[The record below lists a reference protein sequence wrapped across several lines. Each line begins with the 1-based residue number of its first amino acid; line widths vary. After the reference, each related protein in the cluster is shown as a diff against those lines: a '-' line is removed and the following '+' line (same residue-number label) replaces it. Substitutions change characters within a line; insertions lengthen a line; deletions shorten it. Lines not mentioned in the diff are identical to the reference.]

1 VATRLVVLVIAALAL
16 SAPALAITG
25 GTVDGGAH
33 PAVGMLLAD
42 RGDGPEPACSGSL
55 IASTVFLTA
64 GHCTAGLASARVWV
78 TFDPQYTAVLP
89 LLTGTAV
96 TDPLFGQ
103 VANDTHDLAVVVLDT
118 PVTGLAPYSLPRL
131 NFLKDDVDN
140 WGAVIAVGYGADQP
154 ASSKKNP
161 TFHFDYTRRYG
172 TADVEKVKKFEV
184 KMSTRDG
191 GVCHGDSGG
200 PELVGSTVI
209 AVTSWGDVRC
219 AKKGFGYRVD
229 TPGARAFLG
238 QFVRLP

>member
-1 VATRLVVLVIAALAL
+1 MATRLVVLVIAALAL

-55 IASTVFLTA
+55 IAPTVFLTA

-78 TFDPQYTAVLP
+78 TFDQQYTPASP

-103 VANDTHDLAVVVLDT
+103 VANDTHDLAVVTLDA
-118 PVTGLAPYSLPRL
+118 PVNGVAPYSLPPL
-131 NFLKDDVDN
+131 NYLEDGVDN
-140 WGAVIAVGYGADQP
+140 GAVIAVGYGADQP

-172 TADVEKVKKFEV
+172 IADVEKVKKFEV
-184 KMSTRDG
+184 KMSTRNG

-200 PELVGSTVI
+200 PELAASTVI
-209 AVTSWGDVRC
+209 AVTSWGDVQC
-219 AKKGFGYRVD
+219 TKKGFGYRVD